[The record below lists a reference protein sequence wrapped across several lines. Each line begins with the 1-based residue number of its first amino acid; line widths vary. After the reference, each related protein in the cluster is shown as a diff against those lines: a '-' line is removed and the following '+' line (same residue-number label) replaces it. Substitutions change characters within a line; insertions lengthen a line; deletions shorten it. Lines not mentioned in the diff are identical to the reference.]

1 MIFSG
6 TLLDACLLISL
17 SMLSINYFFSG
28 LSGYKRMGLEQKLL
42 ETEIKIKQVQMELNK
57 IERQETKIKLS
68 KK

>member
-1 MIFSG
+1 
-6 TLLDACLLISL
+6 
-17 SMLSINYFFSG
+17 MLSINYFFSG